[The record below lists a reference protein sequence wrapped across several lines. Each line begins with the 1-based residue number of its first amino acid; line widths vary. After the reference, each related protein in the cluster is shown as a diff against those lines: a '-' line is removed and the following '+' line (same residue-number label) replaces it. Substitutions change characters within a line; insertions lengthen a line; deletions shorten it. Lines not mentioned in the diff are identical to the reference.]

1 MLPPP
6 RRFGALTVTLV
17 AGDIA
22 FRLVDAVV
30 NAANDRLQLGGGVAG
45 ALRAAG
51 GLAIQREAD
60 ALAPAPLGAVVRT
73 GAGDLLAQ
81 HVYHAVVIR
90 YGHEGGTCVETVRE
104 AVRNVL
110 VRAAEDDDVDSLAL
124 PLFGAGVGGLT
135 IARSLEAIL
144 GALEEFESTVGR
156 PLTVEVV
163 VLEGDLDEARAAFTG
178 FLGREARE
186 AYEARLAAE
195 YLEALGKADDTTP

>member
-30 NAANDRLQLGGGVAG
+30 NAANDRMQMGGGVAG

-90 YGHEGGTCVETVRE
+90 YGHEG
-104 AVRNVL
+104 
-110 VRAAEDDDVDSLAL
+110 RA
-124 PLFGAGVGGLT
+124 
-135 IARSLEAIL
+135 
-144 GALEEFESTVGR
+144 
-156 PLTVEVV
+156 
-163 VLEGDLDEARAAFTG
+163 
-178 FLGREARE
+178 LGRR
-186 AYEARLAAE
+186 
-195 YLEALGKADDTTP
+195 DDRAT